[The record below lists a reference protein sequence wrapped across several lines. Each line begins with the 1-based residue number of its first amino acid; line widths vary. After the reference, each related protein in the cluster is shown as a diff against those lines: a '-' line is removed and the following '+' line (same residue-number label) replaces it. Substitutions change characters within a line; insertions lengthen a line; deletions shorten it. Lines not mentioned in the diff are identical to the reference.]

1 MDDEYFVPDIDVNE
15 ILEKLS
21 QEDVIELVMGKK
33 IQGIKL
39 DKIQRREMK
48 FAIKRDAP
56 SEEIW
61 GMLGSFLGGDRKK
74 FVNLKKPSGP
84 AKV

>member
-61 GMLGSFLGGDRKK
+61 GMLGFIFGRG
-74 FVNLKKPSGP
+74 
-84 AKV
+84 